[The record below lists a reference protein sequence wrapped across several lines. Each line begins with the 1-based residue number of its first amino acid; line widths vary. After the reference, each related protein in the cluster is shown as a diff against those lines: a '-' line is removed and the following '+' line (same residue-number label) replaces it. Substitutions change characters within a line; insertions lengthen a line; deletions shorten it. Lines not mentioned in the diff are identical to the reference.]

1 MHKLRRAM
9 VPPERELLSGLV
21 ELDESF
27 IGGVHRGLPGVGP
40 DKISVLIAAEHLDH
54 NRIGR
59 IRLCL
64 GRPTAGW
71 RW

>member
-1 MHKLRRAM
+1 MAPSNENCSR
-9 VPPERELLSGLV
+9 GWV

-59 IRLCL
+59 IRLGP